1 MSTSRDQLLEYALGL
16 LEPAEKAVLDRVIA
30 GDPALQQE
38 LAAVEE
44 SLGSIPL
51 GLAPISPAPATRLRL
66 LASLTRDR
74 FAPFLGRFAQLAD
87 LAEAKA
93 RELLDRIDDA
103 TAWAA
108 EGLEGFAFMHF
119 AGGPRVAGAD
129 AGFVKA
135 VPGFEFPRHR
145 HLGEEHV
152 LVLEGAFLDTSD
164 GTIARVGDLV
174 VKPAGSVHGYV
185 VQPGAD
191 LLYAIVSYDGFEVV
205 PPES

>member
-1 MSTSRDQLLEYALGL
+1 MSAARDQLLEYALGL
-16 LEPAEKAVLDRVIA
+16 LAPAEKEAIDRAIS
-30 GDPALQQE
+30 GDPALRSE
-38 LAAVEE
+38 LEAVQE
-44 SLGSIPL
+44 SLGSLAL
-51 GLAPISPAPATRLRL
+51 GLPPVIPAPSTRARL
-66 LASLTRDR
+66 LASLAADR

-87 LAEAKA
+87 LAETKA
-93 RELLDRIDDA
+93 RELLRKIDDA

-108 EGLEGFAFMHF
+108 EGLDGFAFMHF

-164 GTIARVGDLV
+164 NTIARSGDLV
-174 VKPAGSVHGYV
+174 IKPAGSVHGYV
-185 VQPGAD
+185 VQPGPE
-191 LLYAIVSYDGFEVV
+191 LLYAIVSYGGFEVV